1 MPLLVIQTIHRGCK
15 GSDDIVSSN
24 TSISIG
30 IQKPTTVCSFNSKHI
45 LTTQHDIISSRDSQP
60 QSSTECITKPFSQQ
74 FPSRVFQRHSRPS
87 VWCLCQWPTPYMVC
101 TPCVLDV
108 PQNFIVTKGL
118 ETHHL
123 SPKFSSPCYQPT
135 HVTVQRVPRQTLSY
149 VEAEVVS

>member
-87 VWCLCQWPTPYMVC
+87 VWCLFHRPTPYMLC
-101 TPCVLDV
+101 
-108 PQNFIVTKGL
+108 
-118 ETHHL
+118 
-123 SPKFSSPCYQPT
+123 T
-135 HVTVQRVPRQTLSY
+135 HVLEVTQNYTDQTTRDSSSVAQVQQSLLSAHACHSATSATADTF
-149 VEAEVVS
+149 VC